1 MLRSL
6 ALSLCLCTSV
16 ALAQDTTATA
26 RSPGTLSVYLD
37 CQTFGCD
44 FDYFRT
50 ELSAV
55 NWVRDRQVADLHML
69 VTSQQTG
76 AGGSQ
81 FTVNFIGLRQFAGLA
96 DTLTWNSPP
105 ASTSDDTRKGLL
117 GLFRLGMVRY
127 LARTPAGAR
136 ITVTFAADTGK
147 AAQTTPKKDP
157 WRAWVFGIGVSTN
170 ASGEETYRDRR
181 IGTDFS
187 ASRVTE
193 KWKTNFNVF
202 QNNFRS
208 DFELDDTT
216 TFVNKRES
224 QSVNLTQVMALT
236 QHWSAGFRGSLSS
249 STYDNVKRGIRVAP
263 ALEFNIFPYSQST
276 RRQILLEYNAG
287 YASFAY
293 HDTTI
298 NLRLRESM
306 PYHRLA
312 LAVETREPWGS
323 ITVGSTYTGYF
334 LDRIGDFSDYRVS
347 TFAEPSLRLVKGLEL
362 FGFGYYDI
370 IHDQFGL
377 ALKDFT
383 DEEKLTRQFQLGTTF
398 SYFFHVGLRYT
409 FGSIYNNVVNPR
421 MGRGCC

>member
-6 ALSLCLCTSV
+6 ALSLCLAAAV
-16 ALAQDTTATA
+16 AQAQDTTVTATT
-26 RSPGTLSVYLD
+26 SGTLSVYLD

-50 ELSAV
+50 EVATI
-55 NWVRDRQVADLHML
+55 NWVRDRQVADVHLL

-81 FTVNFIGLRQFAGLA
+81 FTVNFIGLRRFAGLA

-117 GLFRLGMVRY
+117 GLFRLGLVRY

-136 ITVTFAADTGK
+136 VTVTFAADSGK
-147 AAQTTPKKDP
+147 AATTTPRKDP
-157 WRAWVFGIGVSTN
+157 WKAWVFGVGVSMN
-170 ASGEETYRDRR
+170 ASGEETYKDRR
-181 IGTDFS
+181 YNGDFS

-193 KWKTNFNVF
+193 KWKTSFNIYK
-202 QNNFRS
+202 NTYRS

-224 QSVNLTQVMALT
+224 DNVNLTQVMSLT

-263 ALEFNIFPYSQST
+263 AIEFNIFPYSQST

-287 YASFAY
+287 FTSFVY

-298 NLRLRESM
+298 NFRLSESM
-306 PYHRLA
+306 PFQRLG

-323 ITVGSTYTGYF
+323 ISVGSTYTGYF
-334 LDRIGDFSDYRVS
+334 PDGLGDAGHYRVS

-377 ALKDFT
+377 ALKDFS

-421 MGRGCC
+421 MGRF